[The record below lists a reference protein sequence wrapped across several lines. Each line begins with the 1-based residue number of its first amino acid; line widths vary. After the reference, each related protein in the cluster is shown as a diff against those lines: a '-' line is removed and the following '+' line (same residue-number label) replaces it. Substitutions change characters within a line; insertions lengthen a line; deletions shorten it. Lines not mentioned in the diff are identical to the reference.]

1 MHAFHAFILVHTSSR
16 GGSVGRGVR
25 SVCPTIRSTSLSL
38 AIIHD
43 HPRIR
48 TRVNA
53 IERYSSVSERIT
65 HAIVADGGWRATVLV
80 CVIRSDI
87 RYERDPVPPR
97 AVARIPA
104 HAENN
109 VRSPRFLLRR
119 PRRRLQGDQGPS
131 TFFRRSSRR
140 ERRANG
146 ATRAPSSRE
155 GTTARKCASVA
166 GDRRTTSIGASRRA
180 RERERGDRR
189 GRWVRGKRYARAFTA
204 RTRRGAAWTRA
215 RAPAHG
221 RGRRYAHP
229 RARDGDLLVD
239 CVWEGG
245 VC

>member
-1 MHAFHAFILVHTSSR
+1 MTQTSSPPR
-16 GGSVGRGVR
+16 RSPSRSRSRSPVIAGGRSDTRSVGHAVG
-25 SVCPTIRSTSLSL
+25 
-38 AIIHD
+38 
-43 HPRIR
+43 R
-48 TRVNA
+48 TR
-53 IERYSSVSERIT
+53 
-65 HAIVADGGWRATVLV
+65 G
-80 CVIRSDI
+80 RSA
-87 RYERDPVPPR
+87 PPR
-97 AVARIPA
+97 PDLDLDLDRARVPFAIPA
-104 HAENN
+104 HENN

>member
-1 MHAFHAFILVHTSSR
+1 M
-16 GGSVGRGVR
+16 
-25 SVCPTIRSTSLSL
+25 CPTIRSTSLSL

-65 HAIVADGGWRATVLV
+65 HAIVADGDGEPQYWWRDTIGHSGTNA
-80 CVIRSDI
+80 IPS
-87 RYERDPVPPR
+87 PR
-97 AVARIPA
+97 ARWPA
-104 HAENN
+104 FQHTQ
-109 VRSPRFLLRR
+109 RTYPSPRFLLRR

-140 ERRANG
+140 ERRERRDA
-146 ATRAPSSRE
+146 RAV
-155 GTTARKCASVA
+155 VA
-166 GDRRTTSIGASRRA
+166 
-180 RERERGDRR
+180 ERERPREMRIGRGGSSNDVDRGVPTARPREGDRR

>member
-1 MHAFHAFILVHTSSR
+1 MHAFHAFILVHTPSR

-53 IERYSSVSERIT
+53 IERYSSVSERIKY
-65 HAIVADGGWRATVLV
+65 AIVADGGWRATVLV

-131 TFFRRSSRR
+131 ACVDARRCVRCVLA
-140 ERRANG
+140 RA
-146 ATRAPSSRE
+146 R
-155 GTTARKCASVA
+155 
-166 GDRRTTSIGASRRA
+166 GASRRA
-180 RERERGDRR
+180 RGSSRLE
-189 GRWVRGKRYARAFTA
+189 
-204 RTRRGAAWTRA
+204 TRRGVSRPARAMISDDDDGTLVTRA
-215 RAPAHG
+215 MG
-221 RGRRYAHP
+221 RDATRGD
-229 RARDGDLLVD
+229 AR
-239 CVWEGG
+239 CE
-245 VC
+245 